1 LEQLET
7 ELRKLHEFYKAN
19 EYVFGKVEECNKLW
33 KQFLAIEQTTHDPE
47 RLKSANAKVS
57 NTDNKLCGRLPQYD
71 STPFKLTFD
80 LLLS

>member
-1 LEQLET
+1 MEYTEELLEQLET

-47 RLKSANAKVS
+47 RLKSANVCKCKS
-57 NTDNKLCGRLPQYD
+57 IEH
-71 STPFKLTFD
+71 
-80 LLLS
+80 